1 MEHFELDRTDEEREE
16 LVKQWIKDYW
26 LMLVVVLVGAI
37 GAVYG
42 LNYYKQSKL
51 NELNETATKTE
62 VIGEALRNNEVERA
76 QELVNAIQTNEKDT
90 SFSAVATLS
99 LAQKYFN
106 NKNYDKAAQQYDWVI
121 TQSDDVA
128 MRNLA
133 RLRKARTLSD
143 AKQVQAAIDTL
154 NSIEGNVNLLETA
167 LLKGDILLAD
177 KQFEKAKKAYESIP
191 KNQQMNENLINQR
204 LELLNIMQQ
213 KQQK

>member
-26 LMLVVVLVGAI
+26 LMLVVVVLGAI

-42 LNYYKQSKL
+42 LNYYRQSKL
-51 NELNETATKTE
+51 NALNETAMTTE
-62 VIGEALRNNEVERA
+62 VIGEALRKNEVDKA
-76 QELVNAIQTNEKDT
+76 QELVSKIQTNEKDT

-106 NKNYDKAAQQYDWVI
+106 DKAYDKATQQYDWII

-128 MRNLA
+128 MRNVA
-133 RLRKARTLSD
+133 RLRKARVQSD
-143 AKQVQAAIDTL
+143 AKQVAEAINTL
-154 NSIEGNVNLLETA
+154 SSIEGNENFAETA

-177 KQFEKAKKAYESIP
+177 KQFDAAKKAYESIP
-191 KNQQMNENLINQR
+191 KDQQINENLIKQR
-204 LELLNIMQQ
+204 LELLTIMQQ
-213 KQQK
+213 KQQ